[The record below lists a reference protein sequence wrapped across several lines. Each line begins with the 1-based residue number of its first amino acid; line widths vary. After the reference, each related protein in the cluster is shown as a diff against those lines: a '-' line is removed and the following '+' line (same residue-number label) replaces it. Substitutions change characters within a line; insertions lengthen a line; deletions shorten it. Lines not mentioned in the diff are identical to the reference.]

1 MSHPVTI
8 QPNTMFTI
16 SGPTI
21 NPTTNYLKTLPGILR
36 LLEVM
41 LGIVCVG
48 IIGYAQTTIGN
59 VIDEVYPKLHI
70 PASGLMNNFNG
81 LKLDDNI
88 NSVNFGTIPSS
99 VNQYGLIVKDFKPS
113 AYAANIPVL
122 GIVTSFI
129 VTRPYSMFFFLMTTT
144 FMVASFILLISC
156 IASFSINLIISKGD
170 YLQDVLYHVI
180 GFVLLLAASIS
191 VLIETTLN
199 GSNLVVELVFPSKN
213 AVTAASVIGMVNAL
227 LYLLSA
233 KLALKSYRAEGC
245 GRTGFTA

>member
-8 QPNTMFTI
+8 QPNTMLTI

-59 VIDEVYPKLHI
+59 VIDEVYAKLQI
-70 PASGLMNNFNG
+70 PGGALNYYLNG
-81 LKLDDNI
+81 LSEDFPDSLGSI
-88 NSVNFGTIPSS
+88 ASS
-99 VNQYGLIVKDFKPS
+99 VNQYVRIVKDFKLT
-113 AYAANIPVL
+113 AYAANIPVV

-129 VTRPYSMFFFLMTTT
+129 VTRPYSMFFFLITTT
-144 FMVASFILLISC
+144 FMVASFILLVSC
-156 IASFSINLIISKGD
+156 IASFSINLTISKGD

-199 GSNLVVELVFPSKN
+199 GSNLFVELVFPSKN

-233 KLALKSYRAEGC
+233 KLALESYRAEGC